1 MLDLDELSKNY
12 KIFIDTCSFMN
23 NSSSVFFK
31 HLTVHLVQNKTKIF
45 VPYKVVQELEKHQN
59 SDNKLM
65 KNAAIIG
72 ISIIQEYKQAQLV
85 DIRGEENDSF
95 ADNLF
100 QTVFTKFRIDH
111 NLCLITQDRGLSED
125 ISQLKKSKSVSTNK
139 EIKVLFIRDG
149 SVEDWENKEHYSWH
163 KEIKKD
169 GSVDNRENEAQYEIE
184 DIKKFQLFD
193 LPIQQKDVS
202 IAASFL
208 PVIQDT
214 VLSDKYGKLTLTNE
228 IGSGGEGKIYL
239 THNGL
244 VCKIYL
250 KEKATSL
257 KLNKLKLMLNNPII
271 YDGICW
277 PKDLIYNSKN
287 EFVGYLMEKALGKP
301 MQTSMFVKPVLQKN
315 FPNWTRKDLVLL
327 SINILEKIHYLHQ
340 RNVIIGDINPL
351 NILIDNE
358 KNIINAYFVDTDSYQ
373 IENYPCP
380 VGTVNYTLPEIQG
393 KDYKTFL
400 RTFEHEYFAVATLL
414 FMILLPGKPPYSQQG
429 GSDPAHNIKSMNF
442 PYPFGERSTKT
453 APYGPWRF
461 IWSNLPY
468 NIKEAFY
475 DVFTNNK
482 RKAINEWLNL
492 MDGFIYSLENK
503 YVSDELFPTKYK
515 LVNPTQVECSRCK
528 RKVSDNKEWIEQLKS
543 QGKYYICESCRKN
556 KQPIIPEGKIERAN
570 FFLRFIL
577 HDIIPDLVEKKLV
590 QHFLKQLDRNLIILI
605 VFDNKNLTKKELAKL
620 IFDNSN
626 LAENDI
632 GDALEIGEKNGNI
645 FFNNK
650 QKI

>member
-1 MLDLDELSKNY
+1 MLDLDKLSKNY
-12 KIFIDTCSFMN
+12 KIFVDTCSFMH

-65 KNAAIIG
+65 KKAAIIG

-149 SVEDWENKEHYSWH
+149 SLEDWENKEHFSWH

-169 GSVDNRENEAQYEIE
+169 GGADNRENETQYEIE

-358 KNIINAYFVDTDSYQ
+358 QNIIKAYFVDTDSYQ

-380 VGTVNYTLPEIQG
+380 VGTVTYTLPEIQG

-400 RTFEHEYFAVATLL
+400 RTFEHENFAVATLL

-429 GSDPAHNIKSMNF
+429 GSDPAHNIKSMDF
-442 PYPFGERSTKT
+442 SYPIGDKSNKK
-453 APYGPWRF
+453 APLGPWRF

-468 NIKEAFY
+468 NVKEAFY
-475 DVFTNNK
+475 GVFTNNQ
-482 RKAINEWLNL
+482 RKLTNKWLDL
-492 MDGFIYSLENK
+492 MDGYIYSLEQK

-515 LVNPTQVECSRCK
+515 LVNPMEVKCSRCGEDFS
-528 RKVSDNKEWIEQLKS
+528 VNKKWIEQLKS
-543 QGKYYICESCRKN
+543 QGKDYICETCREN
-556 KQPIIPEGKIERAN
+556 KHPIIAGGKEERAN
-570 FFLRFIL
+570 ICLGIIL
-577 HDIIPDLVEKKLV
+577 NKIIPLLVEKKII
-590 QHFLKQLDRNLIILI
+590 QHVAKQLDRDLIIKI

-620 IFDNSN
+620 ISIFSS
-626 LAENDI
+626 LGENDI
-632 GDALEIGEKNGNI
+632 ENAIEMGLNNG
-645 FFNNK
+645 
-650 QKI
+650 KIKFLH